1 MEEEKKYGEEDN
13 DKEKSELGEPEEQ
26 EGDADDDINPFQS
39 QPVKLMFAFL
49 ELVNSQ
55 PFIYEKIINT
65 GNVAIEIFKALDIK
79 ITPELIIASYGA
91 NIGFI
96 GIPHNII
103 LKQTHLTEKEYGII
117 RQHPYISAD
126 KAEQIYFNSL
136 EDTSYMNELGEPEL
150 NAIFEEKNNKF
161 EYIKEIILNHHEL
174 PLGKGYYQKSSGVG
188 KESYIVGIADRFA
201 GAVNGFSSLY
211 KAVMPPARAA
221 DEVVRHLFNNTQL
234 FTNADIKDENDKP
247 IFDAELYIIKNLLE
261 NM

>member
-1 MEEEKKYGEEDN
+1 MDEEGKYVEEN
-13 DKEKSELGEPEEQ
+13 SNNETSELGESEEQ
-26 EGDADDDINPFQS
+26 VGDVDPFQS

-49 ELVNSQ
+49 ELINSQ
-55 PFIYEKIINT
+55 PFIYERIINT
-65 GNVAIEIFKALDIK
+65 GNVAIEIFKALNIK

-96 GIPHNII
+96 AMPHNII

-117 RQHPYISAD
+117 KQHPYISAD
-126 KAEQIYFNSL
+126 KAERIYFNSL
-136 EDTSYMNELGEPEL
+136 EDMSYINKLIENGSETEL
-150 NAIFEEKNNKF
+150 NAIFKEKNNNF

-174 PLGKGYYQKSSGVG
+174 PLGKGYYQKSSGTS

-211 KAVMPPARAA
+211 KAVMPAARAA
-221 DEVVRHLFNNTQL
+221 EEVVRHLFNNTQL

-247 IFDAELYIIKNLLE
+247 IFDSELYIIKNLLE
-261 NM
+261 NI

>member
-1 MEEEKKYGEEDN
+1 MDEEEKDN
-13 DKEKSELGEPEEQ
+13 NEKLELGEQEEQ
-26 EGDADDDINPFQS
+26 GGDADPFQS

-55 PFIYEKIINT
+55 PFIYERIINT
-65 GNVAIEIFKALDIK
+65 GNVAMEIFKALNIK

-96 GIPHNII
+96 AIPHSII

-117 RQHPYISAD
+117 KQHPYISAD
-126 KAEQIYFNSL
+126 KAERIYFNSL
-136 EDTSYMNELGEPEL
+136 EDTSYMNKLSEPEL

-174 PLGKGYYQKSSGVG
+174 PLGKGYYQKSSSIS

-211 KAVMPPARAA
+211 KAVMPAARAA
-221 DEVVRHLFNNTQL
+221 DEVVGHLLNNTQL
-234 FTNADIKDENDKP
+234 FTNAGIKDENDKP

-261 NM
+261 NW